1 MNGNTNLAKACFTEP
16 NQLRMMHGSKQKN
29 SQNGN
34 ATTGPM
40 EATPA
45 AFPSHGKPPTHLRQ
59 RPRIMPKSG
68 IATGRT
74 NARSEEHKSELQS
87 LMRNSYAVFGLK
99 KKDKAKTTN
108 TKERHYRA

>member
-1 MNGNTNLAKACFTEP
+1 MWANCCRTTFWPMNGNTNLAKACFTEP

-45 AFPSHGKPPTHLRQ
+45 AFPRQGKPPTHLRQ
-59 RPRIMPKSG
+59 RPRIMP
-68 IATGRT
+68 
-74 NARSEEHKSELQS
+74 RSEEHTSELQS
-87 LMRNSYAVFGLK
+87 RMRIPYAVFFWK
-99 KKDKAKTTN
+99 KKYN
-108 TKERHYRA
+108 TYLTQAP